1 MNCKYQVCLSS
12 LYRARICSM
21 MIRVKMIANYRSVL
35 PPEAKNGVL
44 ELDVPDD
51 ATVYDVIS
59 RFDIPL
65 DDESVIVLNGLMVD
79 LSELLKEGDMITAFS
94 AIAGG

>member
-1 MNCKYQVCLSS
+1 
-12 LYRARICSM
+12 
-21 MIRVKMIANYRSVL
+21 MIRVKLIANYRAVL
-35 PPEAKNGVL
+35 PPEAVHGVV
-44 ELDVPDD
+44 ELDVSSG

-65 DDESVIVLNGLMVD
+65 NDESVIVLNGITVD
-79 LSELLKEGDMITAFS
+79 MSTPLQEGDMVTAFS

>member
-1 MNCKYQVCLSS
+1 
-12 LYRARICSM
+12 M
-21 MIRVKMIANYRSVL
+21 MIRVKMIANYRDAL
-35 PPEAKNGVL
+35 PPEHKHGVV
-44 ELDVPDD
+44 ELSVPEG

-65 DDESVIVLNGLMVD
+65 NDESVIVLNGLTVNMNTP
-79 LSELLKEGDMITAFS
+79 LKEGDMVTAFS